1 MGFDEYEVRDT
12 SVKVFLVGLIFMVI
26 LSVILHSISYCLGF
40 ILGYLIDLLILWINM
55 KMTDLILSVQTAG
68 KTITALLFMSKLLIF
83 AAGFAVAGFF
93 PQIVNLYTVFVGYLV
108 VKISIYIHAYK
119 ERRRMR

>member
-1 MGFDEYEVRDT
+1 MGFDEYEVRRT
-12 SVKVFLVGLIFMVI
+12 SIKVFLIGFIFIGVLSII
-26 LSVILHSISYCLGF
+26 LQSVSYCLGF
-40 ILGYLIDLLILWINM
+40 LLGYLIDLLILEINM
-55 KMTDLILSVQTAG
+55 KMTDLILSVQAAG
-68 KTITALLFMSKLLIF
+68 KTITVFLYIAKMLIF
-83 AAGFAVAGFF
+83 AAGFAIAGFF

>member
-68 KTITALLFMSKLLIF
+68 KTITVLLFMSKLLIF
-83 AAGFAVAGFF
+83 AAGFAVAGFY
-93 PQIVNLYTVFVGYLV
+93 PQIVNLYTVFVGYFV

>member
-1 MGFDEYEVRDT
+1 MGFDEYEVRNT
-12 SVKVFLVGLIFMVI
+12 SVKVFFVGLIFMII
-26 LSVILHSISYCLGF
+26 LSVILHSVSYCLGF

-55 KMTDLILSVQTAG
+55 KMADLILSVQMAG
-68 KTITALLFMSKLLIF
+68 KTIAVLLFMSKLLIF
-83 AAGFAVAGFF
+83 AAGFAIAGFF
-93 PQIVNLYTVFVGYLV
+93 PQIANLYTVFVGYLV